1 MKITGELLKSERIRL
16 KLSQQ
21 DVSFALKLSVRTVN
35 AIEEGDLESLPA
47 KTFVR
52 GFVKSYAQMLKLDEE
67 SVLRQFQE
75 EMGSTMTVTRVQVSP
90 AETANPVKKNK
101 ELSMSSQLDEI
112 ATVNPN
118 IKTSLNRNTFI
129 TAGVIALAVIALA
142 IINHIV
148 NKYQQEGAAHQT
160 SKLTVDAL
168 NQESKVEKETS
179 LATSETT
186 NPTQNPGST
195 DTLPVSSPATQT
207 TTTKPI
213 DSVISAPPPVPPATT
228 KPTEPAAAGPA
239 AGAKPTE
246 MGYSQKYLSATK
258 PVELMIEAKKDISIS
273 YSIDSKNNFKTISLQ
288 KETLQIIKAKTNLYL
303 KIDEGNAVNLTVNG
317 INKGPA
323 SNEAKPIQLEF

>member
-129 TAGVIALAVIALA
+129 TVGVIALAVIALA

-148 NKYQQEGAAHQT
+148 NKYQQEGASHQT

-195 DTLPVSSPATQT
+195 DTLPVSAPATEA

-213 DSVISAPPPVPPATT
+213 DSVISAPPAMPPATT
-228 KPTEPAAAGPA
+228 KPTEPATAGPA
-239 AGAKPTE
+239 AGTKPTE
-246 MGYSQKYLSATK
+246 VGYNQKYLSATK

-273 YSIDSKNNFKTISLQ
+273 YSIDNKNNFKTISLQ